1 MKKFFPNIQNDSNL
15 SKNYTSSTNGNDRQ
29 ALMLKMMTSYSIF
42 LFIILVLFVH
52 LYISDTNN
60 ARSQYQWQVKSTLM
74 SNVEL
79 FEKDLDIMNAYCR
92 QLLQDNRIRKLAR
105 TANIDSQ
112 LFDLGNA
119 VATTM
124 ATDVYPEALLPMSEV
139 FCYFPNSDFVMGPGF
154 FIEQERYYNW
164 IKDYSE
170 DAHETFVKALTVPSN
185 YYHFIPMD
193 TIRPYSS
200 KTYYMYVIDMN
211 DLFYLNIDAVAC
223 FILEEEKLSSLFECL
238 NTDSPY
244 RFLSIRTTPT
254 DTVLSLNTPESE
266 NFDSLI
272 TDGLLD
278 KMEDFLASQKL
289 SMGIHNSTKT
299 GYSYYYSHPSYDA
312 TTNNAPPQILY
323 AAVFAAALVGGLIII
338 FMLSRRNIQPII
350 DLDQQLQVS
359 EQEKNDLEE
368 EKIHLEEVMDSQ
380 RPIIFNSYV
389 RQFLKGL
396 IVSPEESSYA
406 KEFIGLA
413 GEKYTYNGLYVVAY
427 NSSTEYQSSP
437 NEFITLDECNQI
449 VRDTLRKY
457 LGEPL
462 YCFSPSDRVY
472 ALIVVGKPDDEKD
485 LIIKTNEAI
494 IRLHD
499 HLLDTYGIWLF
510 AGIGKNTD
518 DILNVWESYQQAV
531 EAVNYTSKNYIFF
544 PYEFIKKDSS
554 TFYYPTELST
564 KLIHFI
570 TTGNTSQVLELFN
583 LLHQENI
590 EERSLPIPMVHFL
603 LSDIRNTLL
612 KARFALPQNTS
623 AKVIKDL
630 DETFNQH
637 VSFKLC
643 EDIALRLCKLFTV
656 QTDDSDLI
664 STIEKYI
671 NENYADPSM
680 GLNKISDEFQISES
694 YFSHLFKEKKGVNFS
709 TYLENMR
716 LGEAARLIRET
727 DISLN
732 ELYLSVG
739 YNNANTFRRAFKKV
753 YGITPSAMRDG

>member
-1 MKKFFPNIQNDSNL
+1 MNIKSQNIQDAINPP
-15 SKNYTSSTNGNDRQ
+15 KIYTSPTNDRQ

-42 LFIILVLFVH
+42 LFIILVLFTY
-52 LYISDTNN
+52 LYVANTNN

-79 FEKDLDIMNAYCR
+79 FEKDLDIMEAYCR
-92 QLLQDNRIRKLAR
+92 QLLQDDRVRKLAK
-105 TANIDSQ
+105 TDSIDNN
-112 LFDLGNA
+112 LFELGNA
-119 VATTM
+119 IATTM

-139 FCYFPNSDFVMGPGF
+139 FCYFPKSDFVIGPGF
-154 FIEQERYYNW
+154 FIGQNRYYYW
-164 IKDYSE
+164 IKDYAE
-170 DAHETFVKALTVPSN
+170 DAHETFMKALTDPAS

-193 TIRPYSS
+193 TIRPFSS

-211 DLFYLNIDAVAC
+211 DLYYLNIDAVVC
-223 FILEEEKLSSLFECL
+223 FVLEEEKLSSLFECL

-244 RFLSIRTTPT
+244 RFLSVFT
-254 DTVLSLNTPESE
+254 DYTDNILSLGPRESE
-266 NFDSLI
+266 DFDNLI
-272 TDGLLD
+272 TDGLTD
-278 KMEDFLASQKL
+278 KIEDFLSAQKL
-289 SMGIHNSTKT
+289 SLDIHTSTKT
-299 GYSYYYSHPSYDA
+299 GYSYYYSHPSYDS

-338 FMLSRRNIQPII
+338 FMLSKRNIQPII
-350 DLDQQLQVS
+350 DLDQQLQVT
-359 EQEKNDLEE
+359 EQEKSDLQE
-368 EKIHLEEVMDSQ
+368 EKSHLEEVMDNQ

-389 RQFLKGL
+389 RQFLRGM
-396 IVSPEESSYA
+396 IVSPEEATYA
-406 KEFIGLA
+406 KEFLSLTD
-413 GEKYTYNGLYVVAY
+413 KNYTYNGLYVVAY
-427 NSSTEYQSSP
+427 NSATEFQSSP
-437 NEFITLDECNQI
+437 SEFITLEECNQI
-449 VRDTLRKY
+449 VRETLRQY
-457 LGEPL
+457 LGDPL

-472 ALIVVGKPDDEKD
+472 ALIVVGKPDDGTD
-485 LIIKTNEAI
+485 LIIKTNEAVVK
-494 IRLHD
+494 LHD

-518 DILNVWESYQQAV
+518 DILNVWESYQQAM

-554 TFYYPTELST
+554 TFYYPNELST

-570 TTGNTSQVLELFN
+570 TTGNTSQVLELFS

-590 EERSLPIPMVHFL
+590 EERSLPIPMVQFL

-612 KARFALPQNTS
+612 KARFALPHNTP
-623 AKVIKDL
+623 AETIKDL
-630 DETFNQH
+630 DEIFNQH

-643 EDIALRLCKLFTV
+643 EDIAIKLCKLFTAKS
-656 QTDDSDLI
+656 DDSDLI
-664 STIEKYI
+664 TTIEKYI
-671 NENYADPSM
+671 LENYSDPSM

-709 TYLENMR
+709 TYLETIR
-716 LGEAARLIRET
+716 LSEAARLIRET